1 MLSRATSPKLRW
13 NWVAAP
19 SGSFWMW
26 LSSGRPSGRYHPW
39 AQVDPTDT
47 LDTAGMGG
55 NNIELNRF
63 DWVKLQD

>member
-1 MLSRATSPKLRW
+1 MFDIARFRCD
-13 NWVAAP
+13 N
-19 SGSFWMW
+19 
-26 LSSGRPSGRYHPW
+26 SSGRPEGRYHPW

-47 LDTAGMGG
+47 LDTAGLGG